1 MIHIEKVIFYV
12 LIIIINLNLIGC
24 NRNNTEEKALD
35 KNYSEVIILEK
46 KEDNNISIYN
56 AEKDMLKEVDKI
68 PLTSEIVYNNAEK
81 KYVYLHHDKDDIK
94 KNYIDIL
101 SNKGHKK
108 VDNFYFAKDLK
119 MSPKGSKLAYRSF
132 EHASIDTARGMKII
146 NTDNGKEIKFKSS
159 TIVSGNLYNWV
170 EDDIILYYGILEKED
185 SRELGIF
192 KYDFKEEKEELYIKD
207 IEGFCT
213 YFYPIEDKLL
223 ILSTLGDKTNLYVKG
238 RQGEEFISDNL
249 ENIYRSIYDKE
260 NKKIYLIAS
269 EKYINIPSIYEIDLE
284 DNSLE
289 KINYDFP
296 KEVDVYGGLKLDSNG
311 LLYYCGISEEY
322 GKNDVYVFNT
332 KDRSNS
338 IVTIYSSEYNI
349 SGK

>member
-1 MIHIEKVIFYV
+1 
-12 LIIIINLNLIGC
+12 
-24 NRNNTEEKALD
+24 
-35 KNYSEVIILEK
+35 
-46 KEDNNISIYN
+46 
-56 AEKDMLKEVDKI
+56 
-68 PLTSEIVYNNAEK
+68 
-81 KYVYLHHDKDDIK
+81 IK

-223 ILSTLGDKTNLYVKG
+223 ILSTLGDKTNLYLKG

-269 EKYINIPSIYEIDLE
+269 EKYINIPSIYEID
-284 DNSLE
+284 
-289 KINYDFP
+289 
-296 KEVDVYGGLKLDSNG
+296 
-311 LLYYCGISEEY
+311 
-322 GKNDVYVFNT
+322 
-332 KDRSNS
+332 
-338 IVTIYSSEYNI
+338 
-349 SGK
+349 

>member
-108 VDNFYFAKDLK
+108 V
-119 MSPKGSKLAYRSF
+119 
-132 EHASIDTARGMKII
+132 
-146 NTDNGKEIKFKSS
+146 
-159 TIVSGNLYNWV
+159 
-170 EDDIILYYGILEKED
+170 
-185 SRELGIF
+185 
-192 KYDFKEEKEELYIKD
+192 
-207 IEGFCT
+207 
-213 YFYPIEDKLL
+213 
-223 ILSTLGDKTNLYVKG
+223 
-238 RQGEEFISDNL
+238 
-249 ENIYRSIYDKE
+249 
-260 NKKIYLIAS
+260 
-269 EKYINIPSIYEIDLE
+269 
-284 DNSLE
+284 
-289 KINYDFP
+289 
-296 KEVDVYGGLKLDSNG
+296 
-311 LLYYCGISEEY
+311 
-322 GKNDVYVFNT
+322 
-332 KDRSNS
+332 
-338 IVTIYSSEYNI
+338 
-349 SGK
+349 